1 MFALG
6 HTREGWEANTWW
18 ESFGTRNRAICR
30 SYSGAAE
37 PEGSTYP
44 KSCSWSTQESR
55 VSCHDMLRLTFTSFS
70 TCSEVE
76 LGTVV
81 NESKRSL
88 SKSGAARKSVD
99 LGRVVGV
106 R

>member
-6 HTREGWEANTWW
+6 YTREDWEANTWW
-18 ESFGTRNRAICR
+18 ESFGIRHRAVCR

-37 PEGSTYP
+37 PET
-44 KSCSWSTQESR
+44 CSWSSHNSR
-55 VSCHDMLRLTFTSFS
+55 CSCHDMLRLTFTSFS

-76 LGTVV
+76 LGTVA
-81 NESKRSL
+81 NEDKRSF
-88 SKSGAARKSVD
+88 SKSGAARKS
-99 LGRVVGV
+99 RT